1 MKKGVI
7 VLLRGYQILLAP
19 LLPPNT
25 CRFSPTCSQY
35 AMDAVAKYG
44 VTVGLWRAVK
54 RIGRCHPFHPGG
66 FDPA

>member
-7 VLLRGYQILLAP
+7 ILLRAYQMLIAP

-25 CRFSPTCSQY
+25 CRFSPSCSQY
-35 AMDAVAKYG
+35 AIDAVAKYG
-44 VTVGLWRAVK
+44 ALVGLWRALK